1 MEKKNWWRD
10 SWLCVVIN
18 FGEKMSRIGKMPI
31 IIPEGV
37 SVDIRDALVNVKGPK
52 GELSYETLAGIDIMQ
67 ENSQIIISR
76 KSNDAKNRAYHG
88 LSRSLI
94 ANMIEGVS
102 NGFSKTL
109 KIIGTGYRAQ
119 LSGSKLILN
128 LGFSHQVEIE
138 PIEGITFDV
147 PDQTTI
153 TVIGINKQAV
163 GQQAAVIRDKRPPE
177 PYGGK
182 GVRYEN
188 EYVRRKAGK
197 AKATTGE

>member
-1 MEKKNWWRD
+1 
-10 SWLCVVIN
+10 
-18 FGEKMSRIGKMPI
+18 MSRIGKMPI
-31 IIPEGV
+31 LIPKGV
-37 SVDIRDALVNVKGPK
+37 SVEITDALVNVKGPK
-52 GELSYETLAGIDIMQ
+52 GELSYQAISGIDIAQ
-67 ENSQIIISR
+67 NDSALIISR
-76 KSNDAKNRAYHG
+76 KNNDAKSRAFHG
-88 LSRSLI
+88 LARSLI
-94 ANMIEGVS
+94 ANMVEGVS
-102 NGFSKTL
+102 TGFSKTL

-119 LSGSKLILN
+119 LSGNKLTLN

-138 PIEGITFDV
+138 PLEGITFEV

-153 TVIGINKQAV
+153 IVMGINKQTV

-197 AKATTGE
+197 AKVTTGE

>member
-1 MEKKNWWRD
+1 MEKKNRWRNT
-10 SWLCVVIN
+10 WLCLVIIG
-18 FGEKMSRIGKMPI
+18 GEKMSRIGKMPI
-31 IIPEGV
+31 LIPEGV
-37 SVDIRDALVNVKGPK
+37 SVDIQDALVHVKGPK
-52 GELSYETLAGIDIMQ
+52 GELSYQALSDINIVQ
-67 ENSQIIISR
+67 DNSELIISR
-76 KSNDAKNRAYHG
+76 QSNDAKSRAYHG

-94 ANMIEGVS
+94 ANMIQGVS
-102 NGFSKTL
+102 IGFSKTL

-119 LSGSKLILN
+119 LTGNKLVLN

-138 PIEGITFDV
+138 PLEGITFEV

-153 TVIGINKQAV
+153 NVIGINKQVV

>member
-1 MEKKNWWRD
+1 
-10 SWLCVVIN
+10 
-18 FGEKMSRIGKMPI
+18 MSRIGKMPI
-31 IIPEGV
+31 LIPEGV
-37 SVDIRDALVNVKGPK
+37 SVDIQDALVHVKGPK
-52 GELSYETLAGIDIMQ
+52 GELSYQALSDINIVQ
-67 ENSQIIISR
+67 DNSELIISR
-76 KSNDAKNRAYHG
+76 QSNDAKSRAYHG

-94 ANMIEGVS
+94 ANMIQGVS
-102 NGFSKTL
+102 IGFSKTL

-119 LSGSKLILN
+119 LTGNKLVLN

-138 PIEGITFDV
+138 PLEGITFEV

-153 TVIGINKQAV
+153 NVIGINKQVV

>member
-1 MEKKNWWRD
+1 
-10 SWLCVVIN
+10 
-18 FGEKMSRIGKMPI
+18 MSRIGKMPI
-31 IIPEGV
+31 LIPEGV
-37 SVDIRDALVNVKGPK
+37 SVDIQDALVHVKGPK
-52 GELSYETLAGIDIMQ
+52 GELSYQTLSGINIAQD
-67 ENSQIIISR
+67 NSELVISR
-76 KSNDAKNRAYHG
+76 KSNDAKSRAYHG

-94 ANMIEGVS
+94 ANMIQGVS
-102 NGFSKTL
+102 IGFSKTL

-119 LSGSKLILN
+119 LSENKLVLN

-138 PIEGITFDV
+138 PLEGIIFEV

-153 TVIGINKQAV
+153 NVIGINKQVV
-163 GQQAAVIRDKRPPE
+163 GQQAAVIRSKRPPE

>member
-1 MEKKNWWRD
+1 
-10 SWLCVVIN
+10 
-18 FGEKMSRIGKMPI
+18 MSRIGKMPI

-37 SVDIRDALVNVKGPK
+37 SVDIKDALVNVKGPK
-52 GELSYETLAGIDIMQ
+52 GELSYETLAGINIVQ
-67 ENSQIIISR
+67 ENSEIIISR

-138 PIEGITFDV
+138 PIEGCLLYTSD
-147 PDQTTI
+147 
-153 TVIGINKQAV
+153 
-163 GQQAAVIRDKRPPE
+163 AADE
-177 PYGGK
+177 G
-182 GVRYEN
+182 
-188 EYVRRKAGK
+188 
-197 AKATTGE
+197 